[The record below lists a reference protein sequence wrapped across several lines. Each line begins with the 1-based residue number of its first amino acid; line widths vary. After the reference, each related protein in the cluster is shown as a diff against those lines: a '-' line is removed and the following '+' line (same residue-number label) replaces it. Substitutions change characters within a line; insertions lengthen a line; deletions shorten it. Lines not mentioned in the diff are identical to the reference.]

1 MFLYAQVHLDSHM
14 RDSPK
19 YNVIIYNVSIWF
31 PSLWEKPHWKF
42 DETSNAL
49 K

>member
-19 YNVIIYNVSIWF
+19 YNVIIYNVPHMISMF
-31 PSLWEKPHWKF
+31 VREASLKIRWNF
-42 DETSNAL
+42 L
-49 K
+49 CV